1 MSEESNGGFFSQL
14 KNQII
19 AGVGVAI
26 TAAGATFMDAIK
38 VQLGLADP
46 EPEPTE
52 QVVQQPAEQPNIT
65 INIPEQKPVETKT
78 VIVKEA
84 AKPAPPKKT
93 KEEKETEARKDAGF
107 DW

>member
-1 MSEESNGGFFSQL
+1 MSEEQGSFFGQL

-38 VQLGLADP
+38 EQLGLAEP
-46 EPEPTE
+46 EPEKTE
-52 QVVQQPAEQPNIT
+52 EVVQQPVQQPNIT
-65 INIPEQKPVETKT
+65 INVPEQKTETKT

>member
-1 MSEESNGGFFSQL
+1 MSEEQGNFFGQL

-38 VQLGLADP
+38 VQLGLAEP
-46 EPEPTE
+46 EPEQTE
-52 QVVQQPAEQPNIT
+52 EVVQQPVVQQPEII
-65 INIPEQKPVETKT
+65 INIPEQKPAETKT
-78 VIVKEA
+78 IIKEVPVE
-84 AKPAPPKKT
+84 KKEPPKKT
-93 KEEKETEARKDAGF
+93 ETEKRKEDGW

>member
-1 MSEESNGGFFSQL
+1 MSEEQASFFGQL

-38 VQLGLADP
+38 VQLGLAEP
-46 EPEPTE
+46 EPEQTE
-52 QVVQQPAEQPNIT
+52 EVIQQPAEQPNIT
-65 INIPEQKPVETKT
+65 INIPEQKPVEKT
-78 VIVKEA
+78 VIVKEV